1 MYPHHHKMGRMV
13 AVPNGFVRYNVLR
26 LLNEKPMSG
35 SEIMSELEK
44 DTRGWWRPSPGSIY
58 PLLSWL
64 QDKGYVKEAHDQGD
78 GTRRYVLTDGGKS
91 LLEEQTKM
99 REEMKERYR
108 HFGRHLGPPYGFMG
122 RMESGPHS
130 KEAGELW
137 SAARSLATAF
147 MGLRHRL
154 REEPSEEAAKEAKEA
169 LEEATRKL
177 EEIAKK

>member
-1 MYPHHHKMGRMV
+1 MYAHHHKMGRMA

-44 DTRGWWRPSPGSIY
+44 DTKGWWRPSPGSIY

-64 QDKGYVKEAHDQGD
+64 QDKGYVKEVAEQGD
-78 GTRRYVLTDGGKS
+78 GTHRYVLTEGGKS

-108 HFGRHLGPPYGFMG
+108 HFGRHFGPPYGFMD

-130 KEAGELW
+130 KEAEELW
-137 SAARSLATAF
+137 GAARDLATAF

-154 REEPSEEAAKEAKEA
+154 REEHSEEDAKKAKEVLEEAA
-169 LEEATRKL
+169 RKL